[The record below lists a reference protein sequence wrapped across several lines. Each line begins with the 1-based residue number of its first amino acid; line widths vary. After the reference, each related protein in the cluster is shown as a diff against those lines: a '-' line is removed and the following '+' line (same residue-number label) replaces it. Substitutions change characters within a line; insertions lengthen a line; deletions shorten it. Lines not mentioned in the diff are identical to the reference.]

1 MKILIFRNM
10 YKNSHPLQKMKP
22 LYSNTNCALLL
33 ARKYCKNIGGLTAYW
48 RV

>member
-1 MKILIFRNM
+1 M

-33 ARKYCKNIGGLTAYW
+33 AGKYYW
-48 RV
+48 RFDCILEGGTLRIYLAVT